1 VAIFSDTLIHNVN
14 LAPAVPDGRA
24 PAGVAGARMARVAM
38 ADGSIVYAGAEDDG
52 QEVAADTH
60 VDGRGG
66 WLTPGLVDC
75 HTHLVWAGNR
85 ADEFE
90 RRLQGESYEAI
101 ARAGGGIRATVRAT
115 RAASEDELF
124 EASSRRLKRLLE
136 EGVTTVEIKSG
147 YGLDTT
153 TELKLLRVARRLGRV
168 HPVTVRTTFL
178 GAHAVPE
185 EYEGRADDYIAQV
198 CGEMIPAVAAEG
210 LADAVDVFCEG
221 IGFSPAQCERVFQ
234 AAGEHGLAVKAHAE
248 QLSDLKGAALAGR
261 YGALSVDHLEYLD
274 PADAPA
280 LFQAGTVAVL
290 LPGAFHF
297 LGETRLPPIEA
308 LREAGVPMAVATDL
322 NPGTSPLGSLLT
334 AMNLACTQFGLTP
347 AEALLGATRWGAA
360 ALGLE
365 GKGRIEEGA
374 DADLCLWDVGSPAEL
389 AWGINLLR
397 PAAVWQGGRRV
408 DTR

>member
-1 VAIFSDTLIHNVN
+1 MAIFCDTLIHNVN
-14 LAPAVPDGRA
+14 LPLPASERGTAGLAGPRRA
-24 PAGVAGARMARVAM
+24 ARVAL
-38 ADGSIVYAGAEDDG
+38 ADGRIGYVGAEADG

-75 HTHLVWAGNR
+75 HTHLVWGGNR

-90 RRLQGESYEAI
+90 SRLQGESYEAI

-115 RAASEDELF
+115 RAAGEDALF
-124 EASSRRLKRLLE
+124 EAASRRLARLLE

-153 TELKLLRVARRLGRV
+153 TELKLLRVARRLGES

-185 EYEGRADDYIAQV
+185 EYEGRPDDYIEHV
-198 CGEMIPAVAAEG
+198 CREMIPAAAGEG

-221 IGFSPAQCERVFQ
+221 IGFSPAQCERVFE
-234 AAGEHGLAVKAHAE
+234 AAAEYGLAVKAHAE
-248 QLSDLKGAALAGR
+248 QLSDLKGAALASR

-347 AEALLGATRWGAA
+347 AEALLGTTRWGAA

-365 GKGRIEEGA
+365 CKGRIEEGA
-374 DADLCLWDVGSPAEL
+374 DADLCLWDVDSPAEL
-389 AWGINLLR
+389 AWGINLVR